1 MSVKQSE
8 LTTYSE
14 ALEII
19 IREAEAARHKNSKEA
34 VPLDDLLNRFT
45 AEPILAG
52 FDLPRFDNSAVDGYG
67 VLTGDIETASESSP
81 VRLSLTGTIQAGDRG
96 DLAVASG
103 QTVKI
108 LTGAPVPPSVEAV
121 VMREFT
127 RESEGTVEFF
137 TGAGAGENIRRQ
149 AEEFK
154 KGDQVLSAGKRVTPP
169 VLGLIASFG
178 HAVFPVA
185 HAPRLAIVGTGDE
198 LVQPGS
204 TPLKGGQIYDSNS
217 HALRAAV
224 LALGLPEPRIFH
236 AGDNPE
242 ETEKAFESALAES
255 DLVIS
260 AGGVSV
266 GDRDFV
272 KATLEQKLGV
282 RTIFWR
288 VAVKPGKPVYF
299 GYQEKAGGKRKL
311 VFGLPGNPVSVLVTF
326 HLFVKPALLALQ
338 GGMVKAR
345 TLKAR
350 LSKQIK
356 KKPGRLDFIR
366 GNMTS
371 NENGTLQA
379 IPTRGQDSHML
390 SGLAAAE
397 CLLHCRQEDS
407 LLAEGDLMDIEI
419 LDWTNY

>member
-8 LTTYSE
+8 LTTYNEAVRIIVRQAGAARRECGKE
-14 ALEII
+14 AL
-19 IREAEAARHKNSKEA
+19 
-34 VPLDDLLNRFT
+34 PLADLLHRFT
-45 AEPILAG
+45 AEPILAA

-67 VLTGDIETASESSP
+67 VLIEDLAKASESSP
-81 VRLSLTGTIQAGDRG
+81 ARLSLSGSIQAGDSA
-96 DLAVASG
+96 DLAIRSG

-127 RESEGTVEFF
+127 RESKDTVEFF
-137 TGAGAGENIRRQ
+137 TGAGPGENIRRRG
-149 AEEFK
+149 EEFQ
-154 KGDQVLSAGKRVTPP
+154 KGDQVLPAGQRIDPP

-178 HAVFPVA
+178 HAVFPVTE
-185 HAPRLAIVGTGDE
+185 APRIAIVSTGDE
-198 LVQPGS
+198 LVQPGT
-204 TPLKGGQIYDSNS
+204 TPLASGQIYDSNS

-236 AGDNPE
+236 AGDCPE
-242 ETEKAFESALAES
+242 ETEKAFESALGDS

-272 KATLEQKLGV
+272 KATLEDKLGV

-288 VAVKPGKPVYF
+288 VAIKPGKPVYF
-299 GYQEKAGGKRKL
+299 GCHETDGVKKL
-311 VFGLPGNPVSVLVTF
+311 VFGLPGNPVSVLLTF
-326 HLFVKPALLALQ
+326 HLFVKPALLTLQ
-338 GGMVKAR
+338 GGAKKAR
-345 TLKAR
+345 ALTAR
-350 LSKQIK
+350 LAKQVR
-356 KKPGRLDFIR
+356 KKPGRLDFVR
-366 GNMTS
+366 GEMTS
-371 NENGTLQA
+371 SQEGTLQA
-379 IPTRGQDSHML
+379 IPTHGQDSHML

-397 CLLHCRQEDS
+397 CLLHCRQEAS
-407 LLAEGDLMDIEI
+407 LLAEGDLIDIEI

>member
-14 ALEII
+14 AVEIV
-19 IREAEAARHKNSKEA
+19 IRQAGAARRESRREIL
-34 VPLDDLLNRFT
+34 PLANLLHRFT

-67 VLTGDIETASESSP
+67 VLIEDLANASESSP
-81 VRLSLTGTIQAGDRG
+81 VRLSLTGSIQAGDSPG
-96 DLAVASG
+96 LAIRSG

-127 RESEGTVEFF
+127 SESKGTVEFF
-137 TGAGAGENIRRQ
+137 TGAGVGDNIRRQ
-149 AEEFK
+149 GEEFK
-154 KGDQVLSAGKRVTPP
+154 EGDQVLPAGQRIDPP

-185 HAPRLAIVGTGDE
+185 EAPRIAIVSTGDE
-198 LVQPGS
+198 LVQPG
-204 TPLKGGQIYDSNS
+204 TAPLAGGQIYDSNS
-217 HALRAAV
+217 HALRAAI
-224 LALGLPEPRIFH
+224 LALGLPEPRLYH
-236 AGDNPE
+236 AGDSLE
-242 ETEKAFESALAES
+242 ETAEAFESALRDS

-272 KATLEQKLGV
+272 KATLEDKLGV

-299 GYQEKAGGKRKL
+299 GCREKDRNMKL
-311 VFGLPGNPVSVLVTF
+311 VFGLPGNPVSVLLTF
-326 HLFVKPALLALQ
+326 HLFVKPALLTLQ
-338 GGMVKAR
+338 GGANKAR
-345 TLKAR
+345 ILTAR
-350 LSKQIK
+350 LAEQVR
-356 KKPGRLDFIR
+356 KKPGRLDFVR
-366 GNMTS
+366 GKMTS
-371 NENGTLQA
+371 SPEGTLQA

-397 CLLHCRQEDS
+397 CLLHCRQEDT
-407 LLAEGDLMDIEI
+407 LLAEGDLIDIEI
-419 LDWTNY
+419 LDWTTY